1 MQKPEVPSRHRQ
13 KRWKWANWATK
24 LETKTR
30 KYQISQVKRPP
41 SLGPAPQLL
50 TKANKANTLPLP
62 VQPKVKDAKTWGPL
76 PTQAKKVEMGKL
88 GPETRDKT
96 RKYQISQVK
105 RPPSLGPAPQ
115 LLTKANKAN
124 KENPPPLITTNNTV
138 KQNNWTKGWESMKN
152 GNENGEKLTRS
163 KCNT

>member
-13 KRWKWANWATK
+13 KRWKWANWAPK
-24 LETKTR
+24 LET
-30 KYQISQVKRPP
+30 
-41 SLGPAPQLL
+41 
-50 TKANKANTLPLP
+50 
-62 VQPKVKDAKTWGPL
+62 
-76 PTQAKKVEMGKL
+76 
-88 GPETRDKT
+88 KT